1 MMPCSCVVVV
11 VVNEWKVVLCYPL
24 YLRGGEGFCLL
35 FVVSFLLH
43 FTENTHKKKQIFLEA
58 AKQESKAQQRQAA
71 ICYRIKHIFDQ
82 SLYSKADN
90 EE

>member
-1 MMPCSCVVVV
+1 
-11 VVNEWKVVLCYPL
+11 VNEWKAVLPTVPERRRRFLSSVCRL
-24 YLRGGEGFCLL
+24 
-35 FVVSFLLH
+35 VSASLH
-43 FTENTHKKKQIFLEA
+43 RKHTQKEADQQIFLEA